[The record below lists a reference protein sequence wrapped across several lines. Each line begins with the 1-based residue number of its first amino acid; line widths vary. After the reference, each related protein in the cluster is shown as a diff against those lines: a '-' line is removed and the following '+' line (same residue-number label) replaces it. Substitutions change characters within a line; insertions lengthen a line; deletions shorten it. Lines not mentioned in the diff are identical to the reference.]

1 MSELLPAAQCC
12 CGPESF
18 SGLTWFECKP
28 LVEPALFLNGFRIYG
43 VESPRFLVLVSY
55 EAVPGDGDYVFYG
68 SLGQFWILKDPVCSI
83 QEYIDEGGTYI
94 NPPQESGP
102 LSQGSDEEF
111 WGCGFRYPENLIVK
125 PYTNPG
131 GIPSTNT
138 YDVSGTTV
146 TSPYSGSSASEFGPY
161 ANGNLIGE
169 TSAWRQTG
177 YFFPGMNELES
188 EFLDIT
194 LVQPNSGRTY
204 LKRFTPAAQ
213 IWTRTGDQGEE
224 PSGIALN
231 NPHVSKWYS
240 LKRYVRERGN
250 FQFGMESHNGLQG
263 VVVCTYGYQS
273 YDGPFGQSSC
283 CGHEDTIGWEC
294 NTTAQGTW
302 TGSPSGASASGT
314 GGTICPLDG
323 VNNNVSDSV
332 SLTIRGTQTVQV
344 DGPPT
349 ELAVP
354 QNGMGD
360 QPRLLDPFIL
370 SKFFLYGTKLNIFE
384 CFPPETPCDDCN
396 FSVGVVGPAKREWR
410 ISAKQLFGESG
421 TLYASDSALA
431 QVQYTLSGGQVVAR
445 DQTIFL
451 NQPEITNSHSPVDG
465 LLLAQIQWA
474 VYDAA
479 NPGQIFQQGC
489 TYSSGDIATK
499 RIGTPCPCP
508 PGDGCPLENPWS
520 PNFTIG
526 GFGISDISVSY

>member
-1 MSELLPAAQCC
+1 
-12 CGPESF
+12 
-18 SGLTWFECKP
+18 
-28 LVEPALFLNGFRIYG
+28 
-43 VESPRFLVLVSY
+43 
-55 EAVPGDGDYVFYG
+55 
-68 SLGQFWILKDPVCSI
+68 
-83 QEYIDEGGTYI
+83 
-94 NPPQESGP
+94 
-102 LSQGSDEEF
+102 
-111 WGCGFRYPENLIVK
+111 
-125 PYTNPG
+125 
-131 GIPSTNT
+131 
-138 YDVSGTTV
+138 
-146 TSPYSGSSASEFGPY
+146 
-161 ANGNLIGE
+161 
-169 TSAWRQTG
+169 
-177 YFFPGMNELES
+177 MNELES

-263 VVVCTYGYQS
+263 VVVCTYWIPIIRWTVWPIVLLRPRRHHRLGVQHY
-273 YDGPFGQSSC
+273 
-283 CGHEDTIGWEC
+283 E
-294 NTTAQGTW
+294 AQGTW

-323 VNNNVSDSV
+323 VVQNVSDSV

-410 ISAKQLFGESG
+410 ISAKQLFEKAGHF
-421 TLYASDSALA
+421 THL
-431 QVQYTLSGGQVVAR
+431 
-445 DQTIFL
+445 I
-451 NQPEITNSHSPVDG
+451 
-465 LLLAQIQWA
+465 LLLLKS
-474 VYDAA
+474 
-479 NPGQIFQQGC
+479 N
-489 TYSSGDIATK
+489 
-499 RIGTPCPCP
+499 TP
-508 PGDGCPLENPWS
+508 
-520 PNFTIG
+520 
-526 GFGISDISVSY
+526 